1 MPLTK
6 PPGIESDPFKSAKWD
21 ELTAGRNFS
30 QSDAPALSL
39 LCQWYKIADTAQDEL
54 SGVRKGRQEPKLLK
68 VPHSRLFTIRDAVDI
83 YSEQSTPHRV
93 STLVQKRRYVV
104 KKLCITPQ
112 RQNKCGVTNLS
123 HALTTTFSVHSRRFE
138 SYIRYSSIT
147 YRHFCTEADRARIID
162 KFASVRASA

>member
-1 MPLTK
+1 MPPTK
-6 PPGIESDPFKSAKWD
+6 PPGIESDPFKPAKWD
-21 ELTAGRNFS
+21 ELTQGHEFA

-93 STLVQKRRYVV
+93 FTLVQK
-104 KKLCITPQ
+104 
-112 RQNKCGVTNLS
+112 
-123 HALTTTFSVHSRRFE
+123 
-138 SYIRYSSIT
+138 
-147 YRHFCTEADRARIID
+147 
-162 KFASVRASA
+162 